1 MRRHV
6 LIATLLAACGDAGT
20 PGATTTN
27 SDTSETGAAPTP
39 TSGGDES
46 TGGETTADASTGETT
61 ADASTGPSG
70 PLMPDPGEPRYALVG
85 EVVVL
90 DGSKSTGAALY
101 QWDPGDGGPPGEPS
115 PDPVLEVIYNEPGRY
130 KPILTVHDAM
140 GESLAAGVT
149 ITATDPPV
157 WQPRHSAS
165 VVTVGP
171 RVAVVS
177 PDSDEVTIA
186 GGDEQGFAVERR
198 LSVGDNPRTLAAVGD
213 EWLAV
218 TGQDD
223 ASLTFVR
230 VDGGASQTL
239 ALPPASRPFGV
250 VADGEALYVSLQAT
264 GQLVRVSFA
273 GQAPKLEEIWDVG
286 PDARGVSLLPDGR
299 VAVARWRSDKAGA
312 SLWALDPDSG
322 TSDEWSLQFDPQ
334 AASDTEV
341 GGVPS
346 YLGALAVA
354 PTGELAVVPGLQA
367 NIGEGLFLAGV
378 PLQSDTTMR
387 AVLAYLDPAGGGE
400 LFDRRKQLDNRGM
413 ASAAAFSRFGDYLY
427 IATRGP
433 RSVERLDVFSG
444 DVAGNLFEVGL
455 ALEGLALSSDDRFL
469 FVDAYMSR
477 ELVVYD
483 TRAFDSPGP
492 ALARL
497 QIPTQ
502 EPLAP
507 EILRGKQIFNDSAD
521 PRLSQDSYIA
531 CAHCHLEGESDLFVW
546 DFTDRGEGL
555 RDTAVLNGHAG
566 TGDGPIHWSGNFD
579 EVQDFENDI
588 RNAFGGAG
596 LMSDEDW
603 ATGTR
608 AETLGDPKAGVSA
621 DLDALAAY
629 VGSLS
634 VEARSPHRM
643 ADGEL
648 TAEAGAGKALFESP
662 ALGCTTCHSG
672 PRLTD
677 SAWLGPATPL
687 LHDVGTLGP
696 GSGQRLGQ
704 PLTGLDT
711 PSLHGLWRSAPYL
724 HDGSAATL
732 LAVLTSKNPDDLHG
746 VTSMLDD
753 GELAELVAYLLCL
766 DGEAG

>member
-1 MRRHV
+1 MRRAH
-6 LIATLLAACGDAGT
+6 LILVLAACGDASDET
-20 PGATTTN
+20 STTG
-27 SDTSETGAAPTP
+27 S
-39 TSGGDES
+39 
-46 TGGETTADASTGETT
+46 TTADATSTSSSTDPVPTT
-61 ADASTGPSG
+61 SEPDDSTSSSDASTSDESTASTGPSG
-70 PLMPDPGEPRYALVG
+70 PLMPDPGEPRYALIG

-90 DGSKSTGAALY
+90 DGSKSSGAALY
-101 QWDPGDGGPPGEPS
+101 QWDPGDGSPPADPS
-115 PDPVLEVIYNEPGRY
+115 TDPVLEVSYTEPGRY
-130 KPILTVHDAM
+130 KPILTVYDGM
-140 GESLAAGVT
+140 GQSLAAGVT

-157 WQPRHSAS
+157 WAPRHSS
-165 VVTVGP
+165 TVTRVGE

-177 PDSDEVTIA
+177 PDSDEIMIA
-186 GGDEQGFAVERR
+186 AGDEMGFAVERR
-198 LSVGDNPRTLAAVGD
+198 IAVGDNPRTLTAVG

-218 TGQDD
+218 TNQDD
-223 ASLTFVR
+223 ATLTFCR
-230 VDGGASQTL
+230 ADGTDTTNNL
-239 ALPPASRPFGV
+239 ALPTASRPFGV
-250 VADGEALYVSLQAT
+250 VADGETLYVSLQAT
-264 GQLVRVSFA
+264 GQLARVTFIA
-273 GQAPKLEEIWDVG
+273 ETPALAETWDVG

-299 VAVARWRSDKAGA
+299 VAVARWRSDKAAA

-322 TSDEWSLQFDPQ
+322 TSETWTLQFDPQ

-346 YLGALAVA
+346 YLGSVVVA
-354 PTGELAVVPGLQA
+354 PTGKLAALPGLQA

-387 AVLAYLDPAGGGE
+387 AVLAYLDPISGSE
-400 LFDRRKQLDNRGM
+400 QFDRRKQLDNRGM
-413 ASAAAFSRFGDYLY
+413 ASAAAFSRFGDYVY

-433 RSVERLDVFSG
+433 RAIERLDVFSG
-444 DVAGNLFEVGL
+444 DVAGNVFDAGL
-455 ALEGLALSSDDRFL
+455 ALDGLILSPDDRFL

-483 TRAFDSPGP
+483 TRVFDTPEAP
-492 ALARL
+492 LARL
-497 QIPTQ
+497 QIPTK
-502 EPLAP
+502 EPLTP
-507 EILRGKQIFNDSAD
+507 ELLRGKQLFNDSAD
-521 PRLSQDSYIA
+521 PRLSQDNYIA

-603 ATGTR
+603 NTGTR
-608 AETLGDPKAGVSA
+608 SETLGDPKAGVSA

-629 VGSLS
+629 VDSLS
-634 VEARSPHRM
+634 AEPRSPHRTP
-643 ADGEL
+643 DGEL
-648 TAEAGAGKALFESP
+648 TPEAEAGRALFKSP
-662 ALGCTTCHSG
+662 ALGCTDCHGG

-677 SAWLGPATPL
+677 SQWIGPGMPL
-687 LHDVGTLGP
+687 LHDVGTIGP
-696 GSGQRLGQ
+696 GSGQRLGL

-711 PSLHGLWRSAPYL
+711 PSLHGLWRSPPYL

-732 LAVLTSKNPDDLHG
+732 LEVLTIKNPDDLHG
-746 VTSMLDD
+746 VTSMLDA

-766 DGEAG
+766 DGDAD